1 MPLIVLMEDDA
12 ATRTLVASVLRKD
25 GYEVLS
31 ADNGMSGLELVRQN
45 KPDLVIS
52 DVQMPLMDGFA
63 MLQALRAD
71 PAIMST
77 PVVLLTSLQERAHM
91 RIGMTSGA
99 DDYITKPFRPGELR
113 EAAAAQLNKR
123 QVQAALQNLAVEA
136 AVQAALEDQKHH
148 LSRLYEQK
156 LASELSDKW
165 PAADATSED
174 EKFSNATVLFV
185 DVLNYAAL
193 AEKLSS
199 SELSDVVRQF
209 YSNAG
214 DTVHLFGARHMQFVG
229 EGLLVVFVDSTDT
242 TSVNHGL
249 RAARAALGMLDSARR
264 VQKFLNSRFP
274 NQELARFDVS
284 VALNSGPVALAKLED
299 PLHGGVHV
307 LPVGDTVSATL
318 QLQKQAHKA
327 GWQIAASVAMLR
339 GVTGAVS
346 IGGRALISLPGRS
359 AALDAA
365 ELLGLSLQAE
375 R

>member
-1 MPLIVLMEDDA
+1 MPLIVVMEDDV

-31 ADNGMSGLELVRQN
+31 ADNGLSGLELVRQH

-52 DVQMPLMDGFA
+52 DVQMPVMDGFA

-71 PAIMST
+71 PAIFAT
-77 PVVLLTSLQERAHM
+77 PVVLLTSLLERAHM

-123 QVQAALQNLAVEA
+123 HMQAAVQTMAVEA
-136 AVQAALEDQKHH
+136 AVHAALEDQKHH
-148 LSRLYEQK
+148 LSRLYEQR
-156 LASELSDKW
+156 LASELSEKW
-165 PAADATSED
+165 PAADAASED

-185 DVLNYAAL
+185 DVLNYAGL

-199 SELSDVVRQF
+199 AELSNVVRQF
-209 YSNAG
+209 YNNAG

-229 EGLLVVFVDSTDT
+229 EGLLVIFVDSTDT

-249 RAARAALGMLDSARR
+249 RAVRAALGLIDASKR
-264 VQKFLNSRFP
+264 VQQFLNSHFP
-274 NQELARFDVS
+274 AHGLSRFDVS
-284 VALNSGPVALAKLED
+284 VALNSGPVALARLED
-299 PLHGGVHV
+299 PLHGGVQI
-307 LPVGDTVSATL
+307 LPVGDTVSAAL
-318 QLQKQAHKA
+318 LLQKQANKA
-327 GWQIAASVAMLR
+327 GWRIAASVAMLR
-339 GVTGAVS
+339 GVTGAVN
-346 IGGRALISLPGRS
+346 IGGRALISLPGRQ

-365 ELLGLSLQAE
+365 ELLGLALQA
-375 R
+375 

>member
-1 MPLIVLMEDDA
+1 MPLIVVMEDDA

-25 GYEVLS
+25 GYDVLS
-31 ADNGMSGLELVRQN
+31 ADNGLSGLELVRQN

-52 DVQMPLMDGFA
+52 DVQMPVMDGFS

-71 PAIMST
+71 PAILAT

-99 DDYITKPFRPGELR
+99 DDYITKPFRPSELR

-123 QVQAALQNLAVEA
+123 HMQAAVQVMAVEA
-136 AVQAALEDQKHH
+136 AIQAALEDQKQQ
-148 LSRLYEQK
+148 LARLYEKK
-156 LASELSDKW
+156 LASELSEKW
-165 PAADATSED
+165 PAADAAAQD
-174 EKFSNATVLFV
+174 ERYANATVLFV
-185 DVLNYAAL
+185 DVLNYAGL
-193 AEKLSS
+193 AEQLSS
-199 SELSDVVRQF
+199 AELSNVVRQF

-214 DTVHLFGARHMQFVG
+214 DTVHLFGARYMQFVG
-229 EGLLVVFVDSTDT
+229 EGLLVVFVDATDT

-249 RAARAALGMLDSARR
+249 RAARAALGLIDSAKR
-264 VQKFLNSRFP
+264 VQQFLNSHFP
-274 NQELARFDVS
+274 GHKLPRFDVS

-299 PLHGGVHV
+299 PLHGGVQI

-318 QLQKQAHKA
+318 LLQKQAHKA
-327 GWQIAASVAMLR
+327 GWRIAASVAMLR

-346 IGGRALISLPGRS
+346 IGGRALVSLPGRT

-365 ELLGLSLQAE
+365 ELLGLALA
-375 R
+375 

>member
-1 MPLIVLMEDDA
+1 MPLIVVMEDDA

-25 GYEVLS
+25 GYDVLS
-31 ADNGMSGLELVRQN
+31 ADNGLSGLELVRQN

-52 DVQMPLMDGFA
+52 DIQMPVMDGFA

-71 PAIMST
+71 PAILAT

-123 QVQAALQNLAVEA
+123 HMQAAVQVMTVEA
-136 AVQAALEDQKHH
+136 AVQAALEEQKQH
-148 LSRLYEQK
+148 LGRLYEKK
-156 LASELSDKW
+156 LAAELSDKW
-165 PAADATSED
+165 PAADASGQD

-185 DVLNYAAL
+185 DVLNYAGL

-199 SELSDVVRQF
+199 TELSEVVRQF
-209 YSNAG
+209 YNNAG

-229 EGLLVVFVDSTDT
+229 EGLMVVFVDSTDT

-249 RAARAALGMLDSARR
+249 RAARAALGLIDAAKR
-264 VQKFLNSRFP
+264 VQQFLNSHFP
-274 NQELARFDVS
+274 GQRLPRFDVS
-284 VALNSGPVALAKLED
+284 VALNSGPVALARLAD
-299 PLHGGVHV
+299 PLHGSVQI

-318 QLQKQAHKA
+318 LLQKQAHKA
-327 GWQIAASVAMLR
+327 GWRIAASVAMLR
-339 GVTGAVS
+339 GVTGAVNT
-346 IGGRALISLPGRS
+346 GGRALVSLPGRT
-359 AALDAA
+359 AAIDAA
-365 ELLGLSLQAE
+365 ELLGLALA
-375 R
+375 

>member
-1 MPLIVLMEDDA
+1 MPLIVVMEDDA
-12 ATRTLVASVLRKD
+12 ATRTLVASILRKE
-25 GYEVLS
+25 GFEVLS
-31 ADNGMSGLELVRQN
+31 ADNGLSGLELVRKN
-45 KPDLVIS
+45 RPDLVIS
-52 DVQMPLMDGFA
+52 DVQMPTMDGFA

-71 PAIMST
+71 PAIMAT
-77 PVVLLTSLQERAHM
+77 PVILLTSLQERAHM

-123 QVQAALQNLAVEA
+123 HMQAVVQTLAVEA

-165 PAADATSED
+165 PATDAASADER
-174 EKFSNATVLFV
+174 FSSATVLFV
-185 DVLNYAAL
+185 DVLNYAGL

-199 SELSDVVRQF
+199 AELSDVVRKF
-209 YSNAG
+209 YNNAG
-214 DTVHLFGARHMQFVG
+214 DTMHLFGARHMQFIG

-242 TSVNHGL
+242 NSVNHGL
-249 RAARAALGMLDSARR
+249 RAVRAALGLIDSAKR
-264 VQKFLNSRFP
+264 VQQFLNSRFSARGLP
-274 NQELARFDVS
+274 RFDVS

-299 PLHGGVHV
+299 PLHGGVQV

-318 QLQKQAHKA
+318 LLQKQANKV

-339 GVTGAVS
+339 GVTGAVNT
-346 IGGRALISLPGRS
+346 GGRALISLPGRT

-365 ELLGLSLQAE
+365 ELLGLAFQS
-375 R
+375 

>member
-1 MPLIVLMEDDA
+1 MSLIVVMEDDA

-25 GYEVLS
+25 GHDVMS
-31 ADNGMSGLELVRQN
+31 ADNGLSGLELVRQN

-52 DVQMPLMDGFA
+52 DVQMPGMDGFA

-71 PAIMST
+71 PAILAT

-123 QVQAALQNLAVEA
+123 HMQAAVQTLKVEA
-136 AVQAALEDQKHH
+136 AVQAALEDQKQH
-148 LSRLYEQK
+148 LGRLYEQK

-165 PAADATSED
+165 PSADAASED
-174 EKFSNATVLFV
+174 EKFANATVLFV
-185 DVLNYAAL
+185 DVLNYARL

-199 SELSDVVRQF
+199 AELSDVVRQF
-209 YSNAG
+209 YNNAG
-214 DTVHLFGARHMQFVG
+214 DTVHLFGARLMQFVG

-249 RAARAALGMLDSARR
+249 RAARAALGLIDSAKR
-264 VQKFLNSRFP
+264 VQQFLNSRFP
-274 NQELARFDVS
+274 AHGLPRFDVS
-284 VALNSGPVALAKLED
+284 VALNSGPVALARLED
-299 PLHGGVHV
+299 PLHGGVQV

-318 QLQKQAHKA
+318 LLQKQAHIA

-339 GVTGAVS
+339 SVTGAVN

-365 ELLGLSLQAE
+365 ELLGLALA
-375 R
+375 

>member
-1 MPLIVLMEDDA
+1 MALIVLMEDDA

-25 GYEVLS
+25 GYDVLS
-31 ADNGMSGLELVRQN
+31 ADNGLSGLALIRQN

-52 DVQMPLMDGFA
+52 DVQMPVMDGFA

-71 PAIMST
+71 PAIMAI

-123 QVQAALQNLAVEA
+123 QMQAAVQTMAVEA

-148 LSRLYEQK
+148 LSYLYEQK
-156 LASELSDKW
+156 LASELSEKW
-165 PAADATSED
+165 PSADGTSDD

-185 DVLNYAAL
+185 DVLHYAAL

-209 YSNAG
+209 YNNAG
-214 DTVHLFGARHMQFVG
+214 DTVHLFGAKHMQFVG

-242 TSVNHGL
+242 DSVNHGL
-249 RAARAALGMLDSARR
+249 RAARAALGLLDAARR
-264 VQKFLNSRFP
+264 VQKFIHSQFP
-274 NQELARFDVS
+274 THRLPRFDVS

-299 PLHGGVHV
+299 PLHGGMHV

-318 QLQKQAHKA
+318 LLQKQAYKA

-339 GVTGAVS
+339 GVTGGVTT
-346 IGGRALISLPGRS
+346 GGRALVALPGRS

-365 ELLGLSLQAE
+365 ELLGLALQA
-375 R
+375 

>member
-1 MPLIVLMEDDA
+1 MPLIVVMEDDA

-25 GYEVLS
+25 GYDVLS
-31 ADNGMSGLELVRQN
+31 AENGLAGLELVRQN

-52 DVQMPLMDGFA
+52 DVQMPVMDGFS
-63 MLQALRAD
+63 MLQALRSD
-71 PAIMST
+71 PAILST

-123 QVQAALQNLAVEA
+123 HMQVAVQGMVVEA
-136 AVQAALEDQKHH
+136 AVQAALEDQKQH
-148 LSRLYEQK
+148 LARLYEKK
-156 LASELSDKW
+156 LASELSEKW
-165 PAADATSED
+165 PAADATAHD
-174 EKFSNATVLFV
+174 EKYSNATVLFV
-185 DVLNYAAL
+185 DVLNYAGL

-199 SELSDVVRQF
+199 TDLSEVVRQF

-229 EGLLVVFVDSTDT
+229 EGLLVVFVETTDT

-249 RAARAALGMLDSARR
+249 RAARAALGLIDSAKR
-264 VQKFLNSRFP
+264 VQQFLNSNFP
-274 NQELARFDVS
+274 KHGLPRFDVS

-299 PLHGGVHV
+299 PLHGGVQI

-318 QLQKQAHKA
+318 LLQKQAHKA
-327 GWQIAASVAMLR
+327 GWRIAASVAMLR
-339 GVTGAVS
+339 GVTGAVNT
-346 IGGRALISLPGRS
+346 GGRALVSLPGRT
-359 AALDAA
+359 APIDTA
-365 ELLGLSLQAE
+365 ELLGLALV
-375 R
+375 

>member
-1 MPLIVLMEDDA
+1 MPLIVVMEDDA

-25 GYEVLS
+25 GYEVLT
-31 ADNGMSGLELVRQN
+31 ADNGQAGLELVRQN

-52 DVQMPLMDGFA
+52 DIQMPVMDGFA

-71 PAIMST
+71 PAILAT

-123 QVQAALQNLAVEA
+123 QMQAAVQTMAVEA
-136 AVQAALEDQKHH
+136 AVQVALQDQKHH

-156 LASELSDKW
+156 LAAELSDKW
-165 PAADATSED
+165 PSADAASED
-174 EKFSNATVLFV
+174 EKFANATVLFV
-185 DVLNYAAL
+185 DVLNYAGL

-199 SELSDVVRQF
+199 TELSDVVRHF
-209 YSNAG
+209 YNNAG
-214 DTVHLFGARHMQFVG
+214 DTVYLFGARHMQFIG

-242 TSVNHGL
+242 RSVNHGL
-249 RAARAALGMLDSARR
+249 RAARAALGLMGSAER
-264 VQKFLNSRFP
+264 VQQFLNSQFSARGLP
-274 NQELARFDVS
+274 RFDVS
-284 VALNSGPVALAKLED
+284 VALNSGPVALARLKD
-299 PLHGGVHV
+299 PLHGGVQI

-318 QLQKQAHKA
+318 LLQKQAHKA

-339 GVTGAVS
+339 GVTGAVN
-346 IGGRALISLPGRS
+346 IGGRALISLPGRT
-359 AALDAA
+359 AVLDAA
-365 ELLGLSLQAE
+365 ELLGLALALE
-375 R
+375 